1 MQQILFRVF
10 FGIVLAGVVVGVV
23 MNAYYDISAR
33 GNIDAVLQ
41 DLATLA
47 REGNAQKLLERQ
59 FVKTLVLEDEMP
71 LPQLYSLLE
80 DTLRFALLVRQ
91 VPNTTPKFSTVWSEQ
106 RFAISGKVGLF
117 DENGNNRFSFTAVMW
132 NRLDNDEN
140 EHWILR
146 SWRDPDIAAENY
158 ASRLEKAVD
167 REELL
172 IRLHDKLLN
181 PEGSVHFLN
190 ARRKQKSLLA
200 ELTRLKTATDIL
212 SLYKPKG
219 ALLSELES
227 F

>member
-1 MQQILFRVF
+1 VQQILFRVF